1 MRIIIRVVGVAA
13 ALAVIGLGVG
23 WLAAGLTREA
33 AGLALGVVVGVVATL
48 PVMLVAIAGRRQE
61 HIVYQDRIV
70 YRVAEPVDDA
80 PAATTSTA
88 LTAYTPGQVE
98 VRP

>member
-1 MRIIIRVVGVAA
+1 MRIIIRVAGVAA

-48 PVMLVAIAGRRQE
+48 PVMLVVASNRPAERE
-61 HIVYQDRIV
+61 RIV

-88 LTAYTPGQVE
+88 LTAYTPGRVQ